1 VSFQTIELT
10 VADHLAR
17 LTLKRPHSANA
28 INPVMAEE
36 LWLATIACEES
47 PDVRAVL
54 ITSEGRFFCAGG
66 DLGSFAGAGP
76 TIGEQLAKM
85 TGFIH
90 GAFSKL
96 ARMTAPVVIAV
107 NGAAAGAGLSLALL
121 GDIVVAAKSA
131 TFTSGYTAAGLT
143 PDGGSTYLLPRLVG
157 YRRAQEMVLCNRRV
171 GADEALQWG
180 LVTAVV
186 EDDQLLARAEQVARQ
201 LIEGP
206 LQAIGGARRL
216 LLASAGDEYE
226 TQMEREARA
235 IIAAA
240 KGAEGQEGIAAFL
253 AKRRPNFLNLE
264 SGK

>member
-1 VSFQTIELT
+1 MSFQTIELT

-76 TIGEQLAKM
+76 AIGEQLAKM

>member
-1 VSFQTIELT
+1 VNFQTIELT
-10 VADHLAR
+10 VLDHLAR

-54 ITSEGRFFCAGG
+54 ITGEGRFFSAGG

-76 TIGEQLAKM
+76 AIGEQLAKM

-143 PDGGSTYLLPRLVG
+143 PDGGSTYLLPRVVG
-157 YRRAQEMVLCNRRV
+157 YRRAQEMVLYNRRV

-180 LVTAVV
+180 LVTTVV
-186 EDDQLLARAEQVARQ
+186 EDDQLLASAEQVARQ

-235 IIAAA
+235 IITAA

>member
-54 ITSEGRFFCAGG
+54 ITSESRFFCAGG
-66 DLGSFAGAGP
+66 DLGSFAGAGLA
-76 TIGEQLAKM
+76 IGEQLAKM

-157 YRRAQEMVLCNRRV
+157 YRRAQEMVLVQR
-171 GADEALQWG
+171 G
-180 LVTAVV
+180 
-186 EDDQLLARAEQVARQ
+186 
-201 LIEGP
+201 
-206 LQAIGGARRL
+206 
-216 LLASAGDEYE
+216 
-226 TQMEREARA
+226 
-235 IIAAA
+235 
-240 KGAEGQEGIAAFL
+240 
-253 AKRRPNFLNLE
+253 
-264 SGK
+264 